1 MLKSYKIEKLK
12 EKDLDEF
19 LLIFKNNILQQFK
32 EYSKS
37 NKKFFIENDYNKE
50 NISNC
55 LKQEKLI
62 FLILKIN
69 KKIIG
74 FLIGTHP
81 YGGVSSII
89 WISINEEFQKRGMGS
104 TLLKAYEKYI
114 KKEKAHKVILGVTD
128 KDNFNFYQ
136 KNGYK
141 VYGELENGPFNLHTY
156 YFYKNII

>member
-19 LLIFKNNILQQFK
+19 LLVFKNNVLQQFK

-37 NKKFFIENDYNKE
+37 NKKFFIENNYNKE
-50 NISNC
+50 NVSNC

-62 FLILKIN
+62 FLIPKVN

-89 WISINEEFQKRGMGS
+89 WISINEAFQKRGIGS

-114 KKEKAHKVILGVTD
+114 KKEEAHKIILGVTN

-136 KNGYK
+136 KK
-141 VYGELENGPFNLHTY
+141 W
-156 YFYKNII
+156 NIRYMES

>member
-50 NISNC
+50 NVSNC

-62 FLILKIN
+62 FLILK
-69 KKIIG
+69 KK
-74 FLIGTHP
+74 
-81 YGGVSSII
+81 
-89 WISINEEFQKRGMGS
+89 
-104 TLLKAYEKYI
+104 
-114 KKEKAHKVILGVTD
+114 
-128 KDNFNFYQ
+128 
-136 KNGYK
+136 
-141 VYGELENGPFNLHTY
+141 
-156 YFYKNII
+156 